1 MKYLNQLIWLFI
13 FIFTTSTVSSAQEK
27 GRYTIVIHGG
37 AGTFDKSF
45 TDSLKDEYMSSLKE
59 ALTIGQKILESGG
72 SSLDAVE
79 KVINYFENDPKFN
92 AGKGAVFTSEGTHE
106 LDAAIMN
113 GRDLSCGAVAGV
125 KHIKHPVSL
134 ARLVME
140 KTKHVLLCGEGADAF
155 GRQMNVDYVENKYF
169 DTPARLEQYE
179 KIKGS
184 KHGTVGCVALD
195 KHGNLAAATSTGG
208 TGYKMPGR
216 IGDSPIIGAG
226 TYADNNTCAVSCTG
240 EGELFIK
247 NDIAFN
253 LNALIAYKNMPLT
266 DAADELI
273 YKRLNKNTGGLIA
286 VDKNGSFAMPF
297 NTNGMLRGVA
307 NSEGLFEVEVW
318 KNQSGLDNK

>member
-1 MKYLNQLIWLFI
+1 MKYFTQFIMLII
-13 FIFTTSTVSSAQEK
+13 FIFSISCLSPAQDK
-27 GRYTIVIHGG
+27 GKYTIVIHGG

-45 TDSLKDEYMSSLKE
+45 DDSLKNEYMNSLKE
-59 ALTIGQKILESGG
+59 ALTIGQKILENGG

-79 KVINYFENDPKFN
+79 KVINYLENDPKFN

-106 LDAAIMN
+106 LDASIMS
-113 GRDLSCGAVAGV
+113 GIDLSCGAVAGV
-125 KHIKHPVSL
+125 KHIKNPVSL

-140 KTKHVLLCGEGADAF
+140 KTKHVLLCGQGADAF
-155 GRQMNVDYVENKYF
+155 GRQMNVDYVDNKYF
-169 DTPARLEQYE
+169 DTPHRLEQYE

-195 KHGNLAAATSTGG
+195 THGNLAAATSTGG

-216 IGDSPIIGAG
+216 VGDSPIIGAG

-253 LNALIAYKNMPLT
+253 LNALMAYKNMSLK

-273 YKRLNKNTGGLIA
+273 YKRLNENTGGMIA
-286 VDKNGSFAMPF
+286 VDKNGNFAMPF
-297 NTNGMLRGVA
+297 NTNGMLRGAA

-318 KNQSGLDNK
+318 KK

>member
-1 MKYLNQLIWLFI
+1 MKYAVPLWLFI
-13 FIFTTSTVSSAQEK
+13 FVLTVSFNSSAQEK
-27 GRYTIVIHGG
+27 GKYTIVIHGG

-45 TDSLKDEYMSSLKE
+45 DDSLKEEYMNSLKE
-59 ALTIGQKILESGG
+59 ALSIGQKILESGG

-79 KVINYFENDPKFN
+79 KVVNFLESDPKFN

-106 LDAAIMN
+106 LDASIMN
-113 GRDLSCGAVAGV
+113 GADLSCGAVAGV
-125 KHIKHPVSL
+125 KHIKHPISL
-134 ARLVME
+134 ARMVME

-155 GRQMNVDYVENKYF
+155 GKEMNMDYVDNKYF
-169 DTPARLEQYE
+169 DTPLRLKQYE

-195 KHGNLAAATSTGG
+195 THGNLAAATSTGG

-216 IGDSPIIGAG
+216 VGDSPIIGAG

-253 LNALIAYKNMPLT
+253 LNALMAYKNLT
-266 DAADELI
+266 LKDAADELI
-273 YKRLNKNTGGLIA
+273 YKRLKENTGGLIA
-286 VDKNGSFAMPF
+286 VDKDGNLAMPF
-297 NTNGMLRGVA
+297 NTNGMLRGAA
-307 NSEGLFEVEVW
+307 NSEGLFEVDVW
-318 KNQSGLDNK
+318 KK

>member
-1 MKYLNQLIWLFI
+1 MNYPGKIIRLLVLIFAISL
-13 FIFTTSTVSSAQEK
+13 TASAQNQGK
-27 GRYTIVIHGG
+27 YTIVIHGG

-45 TDSLKDEYMSSLKE
+45 NDSLKNEYMNSLKE
-59 ALTIGQKILESGG
+59 ALSIGQKILASGG
-72 SSLDAVE
+72 NSLDAVE
-79 KVINYFENDPKFN
+79 KVVNYLENDPKFN

-106 LDAAIMN
+106 LDASIMN
-113 GRDLSCGAVAGV
+113 GSDLACGAVAGV
-125 KHIKHPVSL
+125 KHIKNPVSL

-155 GRQMNVDYVENKYF
+155 GKQMNVDYVSNKYF
-169 DTPARLEQYE
+169 DTPRRLEQYE

-195 KHGNLAAATSTGG
+195 THGNLAAATSTGG

-216 IGDSPIIGAG
+216 VGDSPIIGAG

-253 LNALIAYKNMPLT
+253 LNALMAYKGMPLKN
-266 DAADELI
+266 AADELI
-273 YKRLNKNTGGLIA
+273 YKLLNENTGGLIA
-286 VDKNGSFAMPF
+286 VDKNGNFAMPF
-297 NTNGMLRGVA
+297 NTNGMLRGAA

-318 KNQSGLDNK
+318 KK

>member
-1 MKYLNQLIWLFI
+1 MKYFTKLISLFLFMF
-13 FIFTTSTVSSAQEK
+13 FISVISIAQDK
-27 GRYTIVIHGG
+27 GKYTIVIHGG

-45 TDSLKDEYMSSLKE
+45 NDSLKDEYMHSLKE
-59 ALTIGQKILESGG
+59 ALSIGQNILVNGG
-72 SSLDAVE
+72 TSLDAVE
-79 KVINYFENDPKFN
+79 KVVNYLENDPKFN

-106 LDAAIMN
+106 LDASIMN
-113 GRDLSCGAVAGV
+113 GSDLSCGAVAGV
-125 KHIKHPVSL
+125 KHIKNPISL

-140 KTKHVLLCGEGADAF
+140 KTRHVLLCGKGADDF
-155 GRQMNVDYVENKYF
+155 GKEMSVDYVDNNYF
-169 DTPARLEQYE
+169 DTPKRLEQYE

-184 KHGTVGCVALD
+184 KNGTVGCVALD
-195 KHGNLAAATSTGG
+195 THGNLAAATSTGG

-216 IGDSPIIGAG
+216 VGDSPIIGAG

-253 LNALIAYKNMPLT
+253 LNALMAYKNMPLK

-273 YKRLNKNTGGLIA
+273 YKKLNENTGGLIS
-286 VDKNGSFAMPF
+286 VDNNGNFAMPF
-297 NTNGMLRGVA
+297 NTTGMLRGVA

-318 KNQSGLDNK
+318 KK

>member
-1 MKYLNQLIWLFI
+1 MKYIVFFISYLIISLTLSI
-13 FIFTTSTVSSAQEK
+13 ATNAQDSGK
-27 GRYTIVIHGG
+27 YTIVIHGG

-45 TDSLKDEYMSSLKE
+45 DDSLKAEYMNSLKE

-72 SSLDAVE
+72 TSMDAVE
-79 KVINYFENDPKFN
+79 KAVNFLENDPKFN

-106 LDAAIMN
+106 LDASIMD
-113 GRDLSCGAVAGV
+113 GSDLSCGGVAGV
-125 KHIKHPVSL
+125 KHVKNPISL

-140 KTKHVLLCGEGADAF
+140 KTKHVLLCGEGADNF
-155 GRQMNVDYVENKYF
+155 GKQLNVEYVENNYF
-169 DTPARLEQYE
+169 DTPERLEQYE

-195 KHGNLAAATSTGG
+195 IHGNLAAATSTGG
-208 TGYKMPGR
+208 TGNKMPGR
-216 IGDSPIIGAG
+216 VGDSPIIGAG

-253 LNALIAYKNMPLT
+253 LNALMAYKKMSLKE
-266 DAADELI
+266 AADELI
-273 YKRLNKNTGGLIA
+273 YKRLNENTGGLIS
-286 VDKNGSFAMPF
+286 VDKDGNFATPF

-307 NSEGLFEVEVW
+307 NSDGLFEVEVW
-318 KNQSGLDNK
+318 KK

>member
-1 MKYLNQLIWLFI
+1 MKYITHLILLFI
-13 FIFTTSTVSSAQEK
+13 FIFSISAATPAQVK
-27 GRYTIVIHGG
+27 GKYTIVIHGG

-45 TDSLKDEYMSSLKE
+45 NDSLKDEYMNSLKE
-59 ALTIGQKILESGG
+59 ALSIGQKILESGG
-72 SSLDAVE
+72 NSIDAVE
-79 KVINYFENDPKFN
+79 KVVNFLENDPKFN

-106 LDAAIMN
+106 LDASIMN
-113 GRDLSCGAVAGV
+113 GADLSCGAVAGV
-125 KHIKHPVSL
+125 KHIKNPISL

-155 GRQMNVDYVENKYF
+155 GKQMNVDYVDNNYF
-169 DTPARLEQYE
+169 DTPRRLEQYE

-195 KHGNLAAATSTGG
+195 THGSLAAATSTGG

-216 IGDSPIIGAG
+216 VGDSPIIGAG
-226 TYADNNTCAVSCTG
+226 TYADNKTCAVSCTG

-253 LNALIAYKNMPLT
+253 LNALIAYKDMSLK

-273 YKRLNKNTGGLIA
+273 YKKLNENTGGLIA
-286 VDKNGSFAMPF
+286 VDKNGNFAMPF
-297 NTNGMLRGVA
+297 NTSGMLRGVA

-318 KNQSGLDNK
+318 KKQSGNK

>member
-1 MKYLNQLIWLFI
+1 MKYIVFFISYLIISLTLSI
-13 FIFTTSTVSSAQEK
+13 VTNAQDSGK
-27 GRYTIVIHGG
+27 YTIVIHGG

-45 TDSLKDEYMSSLKE
+45 DDSLKAEYMNSLKE

-72 SSLDAVE
+72 TSMDAVE
-79 KVINYFENDPKFN
+79 KAVNFLENDPKFN

-106 LDAAIMN
+106 LDASIMD
-113 GRDLSCGAVAGV
+113 GSDLSCGGVAGV
-125 KHIKHPVSL
+125 KHVKNPISL

-140 KTKHVLLCGEGADAF
+140 KTKHVLLCGEGADNF
-155 GRQMNVDYVENKYF
+155 GKQLNVEYVENNYF
-169 DTPARLEQYE
+169 DTPERLEQYE

-195 KHGNLAAATSTGG
+195 IHGNLAAATSTGG
-208 TGYKMPGR
+208 TGNKMPGR
-216 IGDSPIIGAG
+216 VGDSPIIGAG

-253 LNALIAYKNMPLT
+253 LNALMAYKKMSLKE
-266 DAADELI
+266 AADELI
-273 YKRLNKNTGGLIA
+273 YKRLNENTGGLIS
-286 VDKNGSFAMPF
+286 VDKDGNFATPF

-307 NSEGLFEVEVW
+307 NSDGLFEVEVW
-318 KNQSGLDNK
+318 KK

>member
-1 MKYLNQLIWLFI
+1 MKYFTQFCLLI
-13 FIFTTSTVSSAQEK
+13 FILTFSFNSFAQEK
-27 GRYTIVIHGG
+27 GKYTIVIHGG

-45 TDSLKDEYMSSLKE
+45 NDSLKADYMSSLKE
-59 ALTIGQKILESGG
+59 ALSIGQKILENGG
-72 SSLDAVE
+72 NSIDAVE
-79 KVINYFENDPKFN
+79 KVISYFENDPKFN

-106 LDAAIMN
+106 LDASIMN
-113 GRDLSCGAVAGV
+113 GADLSCGAVAGV
-125 KHIKHPVSL
+125 KHIKHPISL

-155 GRQMNVDYVENKYF
+155 GKEMNVDYVDNNYF
-169 DTPARLEQYE
+169 DTPARLEQFE

-195 KHGNLAAATSTGG
+195 THGNLAAATSTGG

-216 IGDSPIIGAG
+216 VGDSPIIGAG

-253 LNALIAYKNMPLT
+253 LNALMAYKGLPLK

-273 YKRLNKNTGGLIA
+273 YKRLKENTGGLIA
-286 VDKNGSFAMPF
+286 VDKSGNFTMPF

-307 NSEGLFEVEVW
+307 NSEGLFEVGVW
-318 KNQSGLDNK
+318 KK

>member
-1 MKYLNQLIWLFI
+1 MKYIVFFISYLIISLTLSI
-13 FIFTTSTVSSAQEK
+13 VTNAQDSGK
-27 GRYTIVIHGG
+27 YTIVIHGG

-45 TDSLKDEYMSSLKE
+45 DDSLKAEYMNSLKE

-72 SSLDAVE
+72 TSMDAVE
-79 KVINYFENDPKFN
+79 KAVNFLENDPKFN

-106 LDAAIMN
+106 LDASIMD
-113 GRDLSCGAVAGV
+113 GSDLSCGGVAGV
-125 KHIKHPVSL
+125 KHVKNPISL

-140 KTKHVLLCGEGADAF
+140 KTKHVLLCGEGADNF
-155 GRQMNVDYVENKYF
+155 GKQLNVEYVENNYF
-169 DTPARLEQYE
+169 DTPERLEQYE

-195 KHGNLAAATSTGG
+195 IHGNLAAATSTGG
-208 TGYKMPGR
+208 TGNKMPGR
-216 IGDSPIIGAG
+216 VGDSPIIGAR

-253 LNALIAYKNMPLT
+253 LNALMAYKKMSLKE
-266 DAADELI
+266 AADELI
-273 YKRLNKNTGGLIA
+273 YKRLNENTGGLIS
-286 VDKNGSFAMPF
+286 VDKDGNFATPF

-307 NSEGLFEVEVW
+307 NSDGLFEVEVW
-318 KNQSGLDNK
+318 KK